1 MPEIILSAKDR
12 QALKARAHGL
22 KPVVLLG
29 AAGLTDAVAR
39 EIDRALLAHEL
50 VKVKVPG
57 DDRSERQALF
67 AAIADRLSAAP
78 VQMIGK
84 LLVFYR
90 PAPDEPPGGYAP
102 EERSPKAPARAIAA
116 APQRASARSTPTRN
130 DVQKTAPRSAP
141 RRDTGAMRRAAGK
154 GVGRGGKR

>member
-1 MPEIILSAKDR
+1 MPEITLSAKDR

-29 AAGLTDAVAR
+29 AAGLTDAVAS

-57 DDRSERQALF
+57 DDRGERQALF

-90 PAPDEPPGGYAP
+90 PAPEEAPAAYAP
-102 EERSPKAPARAIAA
+102 PQRSPKAPARSIAA
-116 APQRASARSTPTRN
+116 APQRASARSTPTRS
-130 DVQKTAPRSAP
+130 DVQKTAPRTAP
-141 RRDTGAMRRAAGK
+141 RRDAAAMRRAAGK
-154 GVGRGGKR
+154 STGRGGKR